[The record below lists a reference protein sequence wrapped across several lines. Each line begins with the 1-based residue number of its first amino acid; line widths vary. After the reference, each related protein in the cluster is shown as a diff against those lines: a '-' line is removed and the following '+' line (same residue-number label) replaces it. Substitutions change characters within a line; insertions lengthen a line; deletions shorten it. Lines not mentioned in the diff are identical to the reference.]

1 MALRYNSSYTVVE
14 FKILIQ
20 TKRIVK
26 NYNHNL
32 LEQVDKCFSN
42 NTKTTRDGR
51 VQALCLYCEY
61 RKPCVFVSLRARKKQ
76 VKITSLLLIDYPT
89 VKL

>member
-20 TKRIVK
+20 TKRSMK
-26 NYNHNL
+26 NYGHNL
-32 LEQVDKCFSN
+32 LEQIDKCFSN

-51 VQALCLYCEY
+51 VQALCPYYEY
-61 RKPCVFVSLRARKKQ
+61 HKPCFFVSLRARKK
-76 VKITSLLLIDYPT
+76 
-89 VKL
+89 